1 MRLIAGRCL
10 SVERTLQVPGQHR
23 AGAHGIDA
31 GFGVREVDARRDIA
45 GGKDIGVRSA
55 LLAIAH
61 GDETAFAE
69 AQPGCSKPGWRRDAG
84 GGDDAIAGD
93 EFAAVED
100 QTFIMAAGASRMQR
114 DAA

>member
-1 MRLIAGRCL
+1 MRLVWNWWL
-10 SVERTLQVPGQHR
+10 FVEGALQVDGQHR
-23 AGAHGIDA
+23 SGAHSIDA
-31 GFGVREVDARRDIA
+31 GLGVWEIDARRDIA
-45 GGKDIGVRSA
+45 SGKDIVVRSA
-55 LLAIAH
+55 LLAITN
-61 GDETAFAE
+61 GNETSFAQSE
-69 AQPGCSKPGWRRDAG
+69 AGCGEPGWRRDAG